1 MIGSVMMG
9 RREMGR
15 PGPGRVM
22 LFGMPWLGKLHW
34 LEGRCKDSPF
44 ADNDRTGGRPEGGQ
58 PLLRHLNLRLPLPL
72 GITAVVPSI

>member
-1 MIGSVMMG
+1 MMG

-44 ADNDRTGGRPEGGQ
+44 ADNDRTGGRLATSSPSSE
-58 PLLRHLNLRLPLPL
+58 PLASSTPGNNSSGPIHLNK
-72 GITAVVPSI
+72 A